1 MEKFMSR
8 AGLLIS
14 TAVALALLGLGV
26 VWWPQGPCG
35 LAFARDFGVV
45 QRFCTPRPDYMTKRF
60 CVQKHVT
67 VLDAE
72 VMRLETVPCDEWHQP

>member
-1 MEKFMSR
+1 MSR
-8 AGLLIS
+8 RRLLIGAAMAF
-14 TAVALALLGLGV
+14 TVIGPGV
-26 VWWPQGPCG
+26 VLLSQGPCG

-67 VLDAE
+67 VLDAA